1 MHVSGS
7 TMISR
12 LTALRRWSRPF
23 RFVRAIRTFRPTI
36 RATLATGLAAVI
48 FATSMPQVTDAQGRR
63 IRIVRDAETEQLIRD
78 YVGPILNA
86 AGIGARNIE
95 IVLVGDNSFNAF
107 VADGRRIFV
116 NTGALL
122 QSKTPNE
129 IIGVLA
135 HETGHL
141 AGGHLARRRE
151 ALAKA
156 QALAVIGT
164 LLGAGAIAAGA
175 ASGSGSGTQ
184 AGAGV
189 IGGSQALAQR
199 SFLEYARGEELAA
212 DRAGFTF
219 LERTQQSSQGMLKV
233 FRRFAD
239 QALFRTQFTDP
250 YLLSHP
256 LPNERIRQLERLV
269 VRSRYVDKADSDTF
283 LHRHKLMQ
291 AKLLAFTQHP
301 RRVNRSYPKS
311 DKSLAARYARA
322 IVAHRFGKP
331 RRAISLID
339 NLIKAEPR
347 NPFFWELKGQA
358 YLESGRP
365 RDAVQP
371 FRKAVSLA
379 PNSGLLQ
386 LYLGQSLVASD
397 RQNLLPEAIRTLNG
411 GLSREP
417 NAALGYRFLAQA
429 YARQGKIALAELA
442 TAQSTFASGNLRQA
456 KVHAKRAQ
464 RNLKRGS
471 PAWLRAD
478 DIISYTPPKF

>member
-1 MHVSGS
+1 MKAARSGFA
-7 TMISR
+7 M
-12 LTALRRWSRPF
+12 
-23 RFVRAIRTFRPTI
+23 
-36 RATLATGLAAVI
+36 GLSAVI
-48 FATSMPQVTDAQGRR
+48 LATSMPQAADAQGRR
-63 IRIVRDAETEQLIRD
+63 IRVVRDAETEQLVRD
-78 YVGPILNA
+78 YVAPILNA

-151 ALAKA
+151 ALAQA
-156 QALAVIGT
+156 QTLAVIGA
-164 LLGAGAIAAGA
+164 LLGAGALAAGA
-175 ASGSGSGTQ
+175 ASNRNSGTQ
-184 AGAGV
+184 AGAAV
-189 IGGSQALAQR
+189 LSGSQSIAQR

-212 DRAGFTF
+212 DRAGFTYM
-219 LERTQQSSQGMLKV
+219 ERTRQSSRGMLTV

-239 QALFRTQFTDP
+239 QAIFRTRFTDP

-256 LPNERIRQLERLV
+256 LPNDRIRQLERLV
-269 VRSRYVDKADSDTF
+269 VRSRYVDKKDSNDF
-283 LHRHKLMQ
+283 LHRHELMR

-301 RRVNRSYPKS
+301 KRVDRSYPRS

-322 IVAHRFGKP
+322 IIAHRFGKP
-331 RRAISLID
+331 KRAISLID
-339 NLIKAEPR
+339 GLIKTEPR

-358 YLESGRP
+358 YLESGNP
-365 RDAVQP
+365 RQAVKP
-371 FRKAVSLA
+371 LRKAVSLA
-379 PNSGLLQ
+379 PQSGLLQ
-386 LYLGQSLVASD
+386 LYLGQAMVASD
-397 RQNLLPEAIRTLNG
+397 RNNLLPEAIRNLNA
-411 GLSREP
+411 GLTREP
-417 NAALGYRFLAQA
+417 NSALGYRFLAQA
-429 YARQGKIALAELA
+429 YARQGKIAQAELA
-442 TAQSTFASGNLRQA
+442 TAQSRFVSGALRQA